1 MYRAIAV
8 VLCLM
13 VLAAPCVY
21 DLTSNEP
28 SPVGAALTAVGQLT
42 WP

>member
-13 VLAAPCVY
+13 VLATPCVY
-21 DLTSNEP
+21 DMTSNEP
-28 SPVGAALTAVGQLT
+28 SAVGAALSILGQLA
-42 WP
+42 WL